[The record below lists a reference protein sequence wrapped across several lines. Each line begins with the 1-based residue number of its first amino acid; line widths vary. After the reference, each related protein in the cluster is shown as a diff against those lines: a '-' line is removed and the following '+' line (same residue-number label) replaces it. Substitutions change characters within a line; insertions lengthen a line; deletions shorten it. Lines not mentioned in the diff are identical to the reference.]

1 MSIGGIGTLGAT
13 NPLLTSLLS
22 QIGSASSSTS
32 QVADPDDSDFTPDTG
47 SATSNALTGS
57 TTAQLSSNMMDV
69 LLGLQ
74 QQSGASGSDPSNPA
88 AAASGGQVHRGGGGH
103 HHHHGASG
111 SSSDTDPLDQI
122 MDADASGDTS
132 TDGLAD
138 LLTGGSDTTNPADFM
153 AAIQKYRSQSAG
165 TTQTAG

>member
-1 MSIGGIGTLGAT
+1 MSIGGIGTSGAT

-22 QIGSASSSTS
+22 QIGSSSSSTS

-47 SATSNALTGS
+47 SAASNALTGS
-57 TTAQLSSNMMDV
+57 TTAQLSSNMLDV

-74 QQSGASGSDPSNPA
+74 QQPAASGSDPSNP
-88 AAASGGQVHRGGGGH
+88 AASGGQVHRGGGGH
-103 HHHHGASG
+103 HHHHAASG
-111 SSSDTDPLDQI
+111 SSSGTDPLDQI

-138 LLTGGSDTTNPADFM
+138 LLTGGNDTTNPADFM
-153 AAIQKYRSQSAG
+153 AAIQKYQSQSAG
-165 TTQTAG
+165 TTQTSV